1 MTAVD
6 TRLRQ
11 VLPYLIHTGL
21 VELRLLGYEN
31 APHEQIA
38 KLADVLEFLPRY
50 LEPDGKPAMEVI
62 REQFEQYAAEFP
74 QSRFAERYFMILDGS
89 LSVTN
94 Y

>member
-1 MTAVD
+1 MTLVESE
-6 TRLRQ
+6 LRAK
-11 VLPYLIHTGL
+11 LPYLIHVGL
-21 VELRLLGYEN
+21 VELRLLGYER

-50 LEPDGKPAMEVI
+50 LEPDGKPDMEVV

-74 QSRFAERYFMILDGS
+74 RSQFAKRYLGILDGTC
-89 LSVTN
+89 SVTD